1 MAKVSVS
8 AYVGKVE
15 EIYQEQ
21 PAYQSGGDGSGG
33 VCDCIGMGRGALKRA
48 GATGVHNMR
57 GTNNFVRHVDANLQ
71 PLTSASQLQVGD
83 IVLKTRDKDD
93 PNMRLPDQYRVGGS
107 DYSPKWGETNFT
119 HFGTVTSVNPLVITH
134 MTSPSAK
141 KDKSIKGWGWFGQLP
156 WVNYNGGS
164 VDPDPDPDPSGG
176 GDDPVSVEKATTMGA
191 EGTST
196 VNLRSK
202 KSTSSAL
209 VERIPIGEEVTVSN
223 HGDTWCAVTWKG
235 KKGYIMTQ
243 FLIFGEYTP
252 GGDDEP
258 IPSGDDEMILVNR
271 SDLIFIQNM
280 IASMLGGV
288 G

>member
-1 MAKVSVS
+1 MGKVSVS

-15 EIYQEQ
+15 EIYREQ

-33 VCDCIGMGRGALKRA
+33 VCDCIGMGRGALNRA

-57 GTNNFVRHVDANLQ
+57 GTNNFVRHVDANVQ
-71 PLTSASQLQVGD
+71 PLNSASQLRVGD

-93 PNMRLPDQYRVGGS
+93 KNMPLPDQYRVGGS
-107 DYSPKWGETNFT
+107 DYSSKWGETNFT
-119 HFGTVTSVNPLVITH
+119 HFGTVTGVNPLVITH

-141 KDKSIKGWGWFGQLP
+141 KDKSIKGWSWFGQLP
-156 WVNYNGGS
+156 WVIYDGK
-164 VDPDPDPDPSGG
+164 VDPTPEPDPHG
-176 GDDPVSVEKATTMGA
+176 GDDPVIEKATTYGA

-209 VERIPIGEEVTVSN
+209 VERIPIGEEVTVTN

-243 FLIFGEYTP
+243 FLIFGEYVP
-252 GGDDEP
+252 GGDDDDP
-258 IPSGDDEMILVNR
+258 VPSGDDDEMVTVKR
-271 SDLIFIQNM
+271 SDLLRIQNL

>member
-33 VCDCIGMGRGALKRA
+33 VCDCIGMGRGALERA

-57 GTNNFVRHVDANLQ
+57 GTNNFVRHVDANVQ
-71 PLTSASQLQVGD
+71 HLTSAGQLRVGD

-93 PNMRLPDQYRVGGS
+93 KTMPLPDQYRVGGS
-107 DYSPKWGETNFT
+107 DYSSKWGEINFT

-141 KDKSIKGWGWFGQLP
+141 KDTSIKGWSYFGQLP
-156 WVNYNGGS
+156 WVNYSGA
-164 VDPDPDPDPSGG
+164 DPDPDPYPHGG
-176 GDDPVSVEKATTMGA
+176 GDEPVVEKATTHGA

-202 KSTSSAL
+202 KSVNSAL
-209 VERIPIGEEVTVSN
+209 VDRIPIGEEVTVTN
-223 HGDTWCAVTWKG
+223 HGDTWCAVTWQG

-258 IPSGDDEMILVNR
+258 IPSGDDEMVLVSR
-271 SDLIFIQNM
+271 SDLLFLQNM